1 MSRDYRIFHLF
12 LFLLSSLLP
21 VYINASPHPQRGGD
35 RHRHGPVTTTTAAVV
50 PQTTTLL
57 NNGNGVVNPGVRT
70 QSTTIIGDG
79 NDSTTLIRNG
89 GSATTSTTATKG
101 PVITNSPS
109 TGTGGGKRGLAYN
122 DTSPSLDVFASSDI
136 TWVHD
141 WSSSP
146 GNAPSEFL
154 FVPTLWSDKSPHS
167 DNWDTLANGHQYLM
181 SFNEPDIV
189 GQANMQVGEAV
200 AAYKLLMFP
209 KRTGGVQIGA
219 PSVSSGSG
227 TNEAGIPMGTSWLGQ
242 FLDQCND
249 PNTCV
254 ADFVSGHWYGCPGGT
269 CTVEADVT
277 SFQNYVN
284 DLISTAGGREVWI
297 PEFQRYGDVDGQKSF
312 LEATLPF
319 LDKSAVVRYAYY
331 MVAEGILTTN
341 GQPNE
346 LGTAYAGV

>member
-1 MSRDYRIFHLF
+1 MSRDYRIFS
-12 LFLLSSLLP
+12 LFLLLSLFP
-21 VYINASPHPQRGGD
+21 TFISASPHPQRGGD
-35 RHRHGPVTTTTAAVV
+35 RHRHGLVTTSTTAIVA
-50 PQTTTLL
+50 QTTTSF
-57 NNGNGVVNPGVRT
+57 NDGNGVVNPGVGTR
-70 QSTTIIGDG
+70 STTIIDDG
-79 NDSTTLIRNG
+79 NESTTRISNG
-89 GSATTSTTATKG
+89 GGATTSTTATRG
-101 PVITNSPS
+101 PIITNSPS

-189 GQANMQVGEAV
+189 GQANMQVGAAV
-200 AAYKLLMFP
+200 AAYKSLMFP
-209 KRTGGVQIGA
+209 KRTANVQIGA

-227 TNEAGIPMGTSWLGQ
+227 TNEAGIPMGTSWLSQ
-242 FLDQCND
+242 FLAQCND

-269 CTVEADVT
+269 CSVDADVT
-277 SFQNYVN
+277 SFQNYVT
-284 DLISTAGGREVWI
+284 DLIRTANGRAVWI
-297 PEFQRYGDVDGQKSF
+297 PEFQRYGDVAGQQSF

-319 LDKSAVVRYAYY
+319 LDQSAVVRYAYY
-331 MVAEGILTTN
+331 MVADGILTTN

-346 LGTAYAGV
+346 LGAAYAGV